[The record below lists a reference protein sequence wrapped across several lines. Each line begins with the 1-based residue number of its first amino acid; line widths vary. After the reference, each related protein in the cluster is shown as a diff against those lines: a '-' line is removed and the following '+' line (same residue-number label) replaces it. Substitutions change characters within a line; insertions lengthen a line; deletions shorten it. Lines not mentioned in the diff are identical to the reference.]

1 MMTFIRNRKQFVIT
15 KENRT
20 RILKDIED
28 LANLPNG
35 VFAKVKQYEHGYYI
49 KIIVDKTYIK
59 DNTPENKYNSIPD
72 TIMFLMVVD
81 YAFPKEPPKIFCQT
95 NFCFPNLMDGR
106 NLSNSIIPEWKPQ
119 MRLDEIALLIPV
131 FIKTILNSEAYN
143 FYGSYSIDAVYDL
156 KNFNNM
162 LVNTFACKIDYN
174 AELQKKPLFYDNI
187 GDFILVLSD
196 DCLVLFKQ
204 FETNKNLGKVVF
216 WASLFAMTDLQINKD
231 KKVVR
236 MNFYSDEKEQQQL
249 RLKMFNVLF
258 FRETLVKKMSN
269 LKVTIEASKLIKGQ
283 SIERRLTANDIKH
296 MTIKQLEYYINLF
309 KKRIESDD
317 INLYIVNTFSILS
330 GKAIE
335 YYSKNDDE
343 RQKQIL
349 MQMQEV
355 LKREDIQKQL
365 KNNEIIV

>member
-1 MMTFIRNRKQFVIT
+1 MTFIRNRKQFVIT

-335 YYSKNDDE
+335 YYSKNDDG
-343 RQKQIL
+343 RQKEFLI
-349 MQMQEV
+349 QMQEV
-355 LKREDIQKQL
+355 LKREDIQKLL
-365 KNNEIIV
+365 KSNEINL